1 MPNQTSG
8 RVAGISACQANGG
21 RIEPQHTAPGRVASS
36 PAVCGKI
43 LKGIILF
50 FRWGC
55 PPCAGGR
62 GKTANVL
69 AR

>member
-1 MPNQTSG
+1 MN
-8 RVAGISACQANGG
+8 ACPANGG

-50 FRWGC
+50 S
-55 PPCAGGR
+55 GGVSTMCR
-62 GKTANVL
+62 GEGENGNRL
-69 AR
+69 ATLGEVF